1 VSSSD
6 ALTLRKVRRSFGDN
20 VVLDCLDLEVPAGE
34 FVALLGHSGCG
45 KSTLLRIVAGL
56 DREAGGDVDAPRC
69 AVVFQEP
76 RLMPWKRVLPNVTLG
91 LTAEN
96 RVARARA
103 ALSDVGLTSHE
114 TAWPYTL
121 SGGEAQR
128 VALARALVRD
138 PELLLLDEPFG
149 ALDALTRIK
158 MQLLLT
164 EMCAKYEPTVLFVT
178 HDVEEALLL
187 ADRVLVLAGGHFVH
201 DEPVTFPSP
210 RRRTDVEFQT
220 MRERV
225 MKVLGVVDEMPHRA

>member
-1 VSSSD
+1 VTEPA
-6 ALTLRKVRRSFGDN
+6 ALTLRGICRSFGAN
-20 VVLDCLDLEVPAGE
+20 VVLNGLDLEVPKGQ

-45 KSTLLRIVAGL
+45 KSTLLRIIAGL
-56 DREAGGDVDAPRC
+56 DAEAVGDVDKPRC

-76 RLMPWKRVLPNVTLG
+76 RLLPWKRVLPNVTLG
-91 LTAEN
+91 LRADE

-103 ALSDVGLTSHE
+103 VLAEVGLSSHE
-114 TAWPYTL
+114 KAWPYTL

-128 VALARALVRD
+128 VSLARALVRD

-164 EMCAKYEPTVLFVT
+164 DMCAKYEPTVLFVT

-187 ADRVLVLAGGHFVH
+187 ADRVLVLADGHFVH
-201 DEPVTFPSP
+201 DEPVTFSSP
-210 RRRTDVEFQT
+210 RRRTDLDFQT

-225 MKVLGVVDEMPHRA
+225 MKVLGVVDEMPHHG

>member
-1 VSSSD
+1 MSPPA
-6 ALTLRKVRRSFGDN
+6 ALTLRGIRRSFGDN
-20 VVLDCLDLEVPAGE
+20 VVLDGLDLEVPAGQ

-56 DREAGGDVDAPRC
+56 DRDAEGDVDASRC

-76 RLMPWKRVLPNVTLG
+76 RLLPWKRVLPNVTLG
-91 LTAEN
+91 LTTDD

-103 ALSDVGLTSHE
+103 VLAEVGLASHE

-158 MQLLLT
+158 MQLLLID
-164 EMCAKYEPTVLFVT
+164 MCAKYQPTVLFVT

-187 ADRVLVLAGGHFVH
+187 ADRVLVLADGHFVH

-210 RRRTDVEFQT
+210 RHRTDVEFQT

-225 MKVLGVVDEMPHRA
+225 MKVLGVVDEMPHHG

>member
-1 VSSSD
+1 MSPPA
-6 ALTLRKVRRSFGDN
+6 ALTLRGIRRSFGDN
-20 VVLDCLDLEVPAGE
+20 VVLDGLDLEVPAGQ

-56 DREAGGDVDAPRC
+56 DRDAKGDVDASRC

-76 RLMPWKRVLPNVTLG
+76 RLLPWKRVLPNVTLG
-91 LTAEN
+91 LTADD
-96 RVARARA
+96 RVPRARA
-103 ALSDVGLTSHE
+103 VLADVGLASHE

-164 EMCAKYEPTVLFVT
+164 DMCAKYQPTVLFVT

-187 ADRVLVLAGGHFVH
+187 ADRVLVLADGHFVH

-225 MKVLGVVDEMPHRA
+225 MKVLGVVDEMPHHT

>member
-1 VSSSD
+1 MTQSA
-6 ALTLRKVRRSFGDN
+6 ALTLRGIRRGFGDN
-20 VVLDCLDLEVPAGE
+20 VVLDGLDLEVPQGQ

-45 KSTLLRIVAGL
+45 KSTLLRIIAGL
-56 DREAGGDVDAPRC
+56 DAEAEGEVTKPRC

-76 RLMPWKRVLPNVTLG
+76 RLLPWKRVLPNVTLG
-91 LTAEN
+91 LTAADRLE
-96 RVARARA
+96 RAQA
-103 ALSDVGLTSHE
+103 VLAEVGLASHE
-114 TAWPYTL
+114 KAWPYTL

-128 VALARALVRD
+128 VSLARALVRD

-164 EMCAKYEPTVLFVT
+164 DMCAKYEPTVLFVT

-187 ADRVLVLAGGHFVH
+187 ADRVLVLADGHFVH
-201 DEPVTFPSP
+201 DELVTFPSP
-210 RRRTDVEFQT
+210 RRRTDLDFQT

-225 MKVLGVVDEMPHRA
+225 MKVLGVVDEMPHRD

>member
-1 VSSSD
+1 MSEAD
-6 ALTLRKVRRSFGDN
+6 ALTLRGTRRAFGDN
-20 VVLDCLDLEVPAGE
+20 VVLDGLDLEVPAGQ

-45 KSTLLRIVAGL
+45 KSTLLRIIAGL
-56 DREAGGDVDAPRC
+56 DREAEGDVDAPRC

-91 LTAEN
+91 LTADN
-96 RVARARA
+96 ANARARA
-103 ALSDVGLTSHE
+103 VLADVGLAAHE
-114 TAWPYTL
+114 KAWPYTL

-128 VALARALVRD
+128 VSLARALVRN
-138 PELLLLDEPFG
+138 PKLLLLDEPFG

-158 MQLLLT
+158 MQLLLVD
-164 EMCAKYEPTVLFVT
+164 MCAKYEPTVLFVT

-187 ADRVLVLAGGHFVH
+187 ADRVLVLAGGQFVH

-210 RRRTDVEFQT
+210 RRRADVEFQT

-225 MKVLGVVDEMPHRA
+225 MKVLGVVDEMPHHT